1 MSSDAFTTRERI
13 LKSTWSALLDS
24 SKPRVRMSDIANS
37 AGISR
42 QALYLHFAN
51 RTELLLAT
59 THYIDKEKHIDHRLA
74 FSRGAS
80 SGLERLE
87 AFVDA
92 WGNYIPEIYG
102 VANALIVMGIT
113 DESARHAWTGRL
125 AAVREGCEAIV
136 VTLSRDDQ
144 LSDSVS
150 PTEATDILCAHL
162 SLETWRY
169 LRHTRG
175 WNQTRYLEVMQHTL
189 RKMLVRQ
196 PTSVSADA
204 GSKPRHLPDEQ
215 QTHFID

>member
-1 MSSDAFTTRERI
+1 MSSDGSTTRERI
-13 LKSTWSALLDS
+13 LQSTWTALLDS

-51 RTELLLAT
+51 RTELLIAT
-59 THYIDKEKHIDHRLA
+59 THFIDKEKDIDQRLA
-74 FSRGAS
+74 LSRNAS

-102 VANALIVMGIT
+102 VANALIVMGVT
-113 DESARHAWTGRL
+113 DESARQAWMGRL

-136 VTLSRDDQ
+136 VSLCRENQ
-144 LSDSVS
+144 LSDSVN
-150 PTEATDILCAHL
+150 PTEATDVLCAHL
-162 SLETWRY
+162 SVETWRY

-175 WNQTRYLEVMQHTL
+175 WDQTRYLEVMQQTL
-189 RKMLVRQ
+189 RKVLVR
-196 PTSVSADA
+196 
-204 GSKPRHLPDEQ
+204 
-215 QTHFID
+215 

>member
-1 MSSDAFTTRERI
+1 MSSDPSTTRERI
-13 LKSTWSALLDS
+13 LQSTWTALLDS

-51 RTELLLAT
+51 RTELLIAT
-59 THYIDKEKHIDHRLA
+59 THYIDKEKDIDHRLA
-74 FSRGAS
+74 LSRGAS

-102 VANALIVMGIT
+102 VANALIVMGVT
-113 DESARHAWTGRL
+113 DESARQAWMGRL

-136 VTLSRDDQ
+136 VSLCRENQ
-144 LSDSVS
+144 LSDSVN
-150 PTEATDILCAHL
+150 PTEATDVLCAHL
-162 SLETWRY
+162 SVETWRY

-175 WNQTRYLEVMQHTL
+175 WDQTRYLEVMQQTL
-189 RKMLVRQ
+189 RNVLVR
-196 PTSVSADA
+196 
-204 GSKPRHLPDEQ
+204 
-215 QTHFID
+215 

>member
-1 MSSDAFTTRERI
+1 MSSNGSTTRERI
-13 LKSTWSALLDS
+13 LQSTWTALLDS

-51 RTELLLAT
+51 RTELLIAT
-59 THYIDKEKHIDHRLA
+59 THFIDKEKDIDRRLA
-74 FSRGAS
+74 LSRNAS

-102 VANALIVMGIT
+102 VANALIVMGVT
-113 DESARHAWTGRL
+113 DESARQAWMGRL

-136 VTLSRDDQ
+136 VSLCRENQ
-144 LSDSVS
+144 LSDSVN
-150 PTEATDILCAHL
+150 PTEATDVLCAHL
-162 SLETWRY
+162 SVETWRY

-175 WNQTRYLEVMQHTL
+175 WDQTRYLEVMQQTL
-189 RKMLVRQ
+189 RNVLVR
-196 PTSVSADA
+196 
-204 GSKPRHLPDEQ
+204 
-215 QTHFID
+215 